1 MSLIIGVSQCS
12 LLFDPVR
19 LMRDGFILG
28 DAISLMRVFQAPV
41 ILAKRCVELRRCIVI
56 FWLVVVFL
64 YVWFKRP
71 IGREF
76 RAIFVHRCSRFSE
89 LSLQGI
95 GADQMRPT
103 EPRCGSHIDGFF
115 QPKNG

>member
-56 FWLVVVFL
+56 FWLVVVFFYL
-64 YVWFKRP
+64 IELP
-71 IGREF
+71 IRHEILAVCVQSF
-76 RAIFVHRCSRFSE
+76 LRLWLAE
-89 LSLQGI
+89 LFCQRI

-103 EPRCGSHIDGFF
+103 DPRCGSLADGFL
-115 QPKNG
+115 